1 MMGKGDGGGVMK
13 AGRWWGR
20 GMMEGMMEEGMM
32 GEGR

>member
-1 MMGKGDGGGVMK
+1 MMGRGDGGGGMK

-20 GMMEGMMEEGMM
+20 GMMEGMV